1 MFNPPKRFTPAQI
14 MARTFL
20 VLSVLLAP
28 WAQAGDTLDRVVENK
43 VLVVGMSGDQ
53 PPMNMKNRQG
63 ELMGFDV
70 DLAKALANAMHADL
84 KLSPMPFGD
93 LSKALEAGKIDMIVS
108 GMAIT
113 AERSR
118 SASFVGPYMM
128 SGKSILATRAAIE
141 EIASGGIAAT
151 DVKLAALKNSTSASF
166 VLEAAP
172 NATLVEVANYEE
184 AIEMVTSGAVAGM
197 VADAP
202 VCQLQ
207 VLRNPDAGLV
217 TLDKPLTV
225 EPFGIAVASDDPQ
238 FLNLVRNY
246 LRAYE
251 GTGLLTKLRQKWLEN
266 SSWVAALP

>member
-1 MFNPPKRFTPAQI
+1 MQNLMKTLASSLFALT
-14 MARTFL
+14 L
-20 VLSVLLAP
+20 VFAP
-28 WAQAGDTLDRVVENK
+28 WVQAGDTLDRVVKNK
-43 VLVVGMSGDQ
+43 TLVVGMSGDQ

-93 LSKALEAGKIDMIVS
+93 LTKALAEGEIDMVLS

-118 SASFVGPYMM
+118 SASFIGPYMM
-128 SGKSILATRAAIE
+128 SGKSILATRTALEQIAA
-141 EIASGGIAAT
+141 GGIAAAE
-151 DVKLAALKNSTSASF
+151 VKLAALKNSTSASF
-166 VLEAAP
+166 VVEAAP
-172 NATLVEVANYEE
+172 NATLVEVENYDE
-184 AIEMVTSGAVAGM
+184 AIAMVTSGAVAGM

-202 VCQLQ
+202 VCKLQ

-217 TLDKPLTV
+217 TLDKPLTI
-225 EPFGIAVASDDPQ
+225 EPFGIAVSSDDPE
-238 FLNLVRNY
+238 FVNLVGNY

-251 GTGLLTKLRQKWLEN
+251 GTGLLGQLRQKWLES
-266 SSWVAALP
+266 SSWIAALP

>member
-1 MFNPPKRFTPAQI
+1 MKPVQLIAST
-14 MARTFL
+14 
-20 VLSVLLAP
+20 LLALTLFAAP
-28 WAQAGDTLDRVVENK
+28 WAFAGDTLDRVVKNK
-43 VLVVGMSGDQ
+43 TLVVGMSGDQ
-53 PPMNMKNRQG
+53 PPMNMRNRQG

-84 KLSPMPFGD
+84 ELSPMPFGD
-93 LSKALEAGKIDMIVS
+93 LTKALADGNVDMVLS

-128 SGKSILATRAAIE
+128 SGKSILATRTALA

-166 VLEAAP
+166 VVEAAP

-184 AIEMVTSGAVAGM
+184 AIEMVTSGEVAGM

-217 TLDKPLTV
+217 TLDKPLTI
-225 EPFGIAVASDDPQ
+225 EPFGVAVSSDDPE

>member
-1 MFNPPKRFTPAQI
+1 MFKPVQLLASG
-14 MARTFL
+14 FL
-20 VLSVLLAP
+20 ALSVLLAP
-28 WAQAGDTLDRVVENK
+28 LALAGDTLDRVVKNK
-43 VLVVGMSGDQ
+43 TLVVGMSGDQ
-53 PPMNMKNRQG
+53 PPMNMRNRQG

-70 DLAKALANAMHADL
+70 DLANALASAMGAEL

-93 LSKALEAGKIDMIVS
+93 LTKALEDGDVDMVLS

-128 SGKSILATRAAIE
+128 SGKSILATRTALE
-141 EIASGGIAAT
+141 QIASGGIAAT
-151 DVKLAALKNSTSASF
+151 DVKLAALKNSTSATF
-166 VLEAAP
+166 VTQAAP
-172 NATLVEVANYEE
+172 NATLVEVANYDE
-184 AIEMVTSGAVAGM
+184 AIAMVTSGEAAGM

-202 VCQLQ
+202 VCKLQ

-225 EPFGIAVASDDPQ
+225 EPFGIALASGDAE
-238 FLNLVRNY
+238 FLNLVQNY